1 MDDFQKGRTL
11 VFLQFALLLV
21 IAIFP
26 DSANVPSWATSVG
39 MVLIGLGVIV
49 TFMGFRGL
57 GKSLTA
63 NPVSSKEGT
72 LVTTGIYSRMRHP
85 IYAGLLA
92 ITLGLVVSSGV
103 LTQIVIWAAL
113 ALLLTYKSRW
123 EEVML
128 AAKYKGYAEYKT
140 RVPAI
145 FPRLTK

>member
-63 NPVSSKEGT
+63 NPVPSQDGT

-128 AAKYKGYAEYKT
+128 TAKYKGYAEYKT